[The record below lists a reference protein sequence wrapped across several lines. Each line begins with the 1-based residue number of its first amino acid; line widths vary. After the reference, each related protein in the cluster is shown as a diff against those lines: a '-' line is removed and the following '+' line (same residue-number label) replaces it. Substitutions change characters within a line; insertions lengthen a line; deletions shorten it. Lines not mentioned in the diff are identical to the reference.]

1 MHRTI
6 GVAGSLALLLSA
18 ACTIITADEGE
29 PAGPGGGGTSG
40 VGGAGPSSSGS
51 GSGGAGGSGSGGA
64 GGAGGAGGSGTG
76 AAGGGDPSSGGG
88 GAGGSG
94 AEEPWSKAF
103 GDVDM
108 RTSES
113 AVGVATDGEGN
124 IALLASTPEPIDFG
138 GGLLSAGG
146 SAYTASLAKL
156 DRAGNHL
163 WSTRFEVADGLLVAQ
178 DLVIDASGNIIV
190 AVSAT
195 GTSVDLGGGAV
206 ALPGSGWNTVVA
218 KFDAAGNTLWS
229 EAFSN
234 VSTRA
239 VAVDAAGDVVLAG
252 GCEADADLGGGA
264 LGSTGACA
272 AKVDAAGH
280 HVWSRH
286 VSGPSLRDLACDAMG
301 NIVLAGY
308 VGYIEGAT
316 IDDPGTADV
325 YVAKLD
331 SAGNDLWSETFGGET
346 VQIAN
351 SVAIDGSGDIV
362 LAGTFFGSLDFGGGP
377 LVSAGGRAY
386 DPHWEGTLQWG
397 GDIFLAKLDGAGDFV
412 WSRSYGDAGVQAPWG
427 VAAAGDGS
435 IALTGGVLGVVD
447 FGTGPLTASSS
458 YGDVFAAKLDATGNT
473 LWSRLYGGGPQQVG
487 QAVALG
493 PAGHVIVSGVFHE
506 KIDFG
511 FGLHET
517 SAEEY
522 EQSDIFLAKLDGL

>member
-1 MHRTI
+1 MHSTI
-6 GVAGSLALLLSA
+6 GVAGILALLLSA
-18 ACTIITADEGE
+18 ACTIVTADEGE

-40 VGGAGPSSSGS
+40 VGGAGPASSGS
-51 GSGGAGGSGSGGA
+51 GSGGSGTGGA
-64 GGAGGAGGSGTG
+64 GGVDPSSGGGGAGGVDS
-76 AAGGGDPSSGGG
+76 SSGGG

-94 AEEPWSKAF
+94 AEETWSKAF

-124 IALLASTPEPIDFG
+124 IVLLAFTPEPIDFG

-146 SAYTASLAKL
+146 SVRTASLAKL

-163 WSTRFEVADGLLVAQ
+163 WSTRFEVPDGLLLAQ
-178 DLVIDASGNIIV
+178 DLAIDASGNIIV
-190 AVSAT
+190 AAQAV

-206 ALPGSGWNTVVA
+206 ALPGPNWNTVVA

-229 EAFSN
+229 EAFGN
-234 VSTRA
+234 VYARA

-252 GCEADADLGGGA
+252 GCDADADLGGGA

-301 NIVLAGY
+301 DIVLTGY
-308 VGYIEGAT
+308 VGYIEGET

-331 SAGNDLWSETFGGET
+331 SAGNDLWSETFGGES

-362 LAGTFFGSLDFGGGP
+362 LAGTFFGSVDFGGGP

-412 WSRSYGDAGVQAPWG
+412 WNRRYGDAGVQAPWG
-427 VAAAGDGS
+427 VAATGDGS
-435 IALTGGVLGVVD
+435 IALTGGFLGVVD
-447 FGTGPLTASSS
+447 FGTGPLTGNNRS
-458 YGDVFAAKLDATGNT
+458 GDVFVANLDATGNT
-473 LWSRLYGGGPQQVG
+473 SWSRVYSGGPQQVG

-493 PAGHVIVSGVFHE
+493 PAGHVIVAGVFHE
-506 KIDFG
+506 RIDFG

-522 EQSDIFLAKLDGL
+522 EQSDIFLAKLDGR